1 MGGGKIALSPKYN
14 LMAEIKGTNV
24 ASKIVPYTDS
34 DEYATHDEKYG
45 VGGYRTVDSVSEMNA
60 IPAARRKEGMLV
72 YVKGDKIYKLNSSN
86 TFVNAGLGVGEVI
99 DWNSGS
105 NFSQNGYQK
114 FSNGLMLQWGRVGGS
129 STASYSVTM
138 PTSFYNTEYKIF
150 ATVYKP
156 SSDSAVYSSSPLA
169 INKTVSRFYLNRN
182 YASGGTTGLSQES
195 WDWFAI
201 GRWK

>member
-1 MGGGKIALSPKYN
+1 MLFKIILRLKPEYYFFHFECIYPESTVLLSNKYKPQIYRSSLGTTYALADLS
-14 LMAEIKGTNV
+14 
-24 ASKIVPYTDS
+24 
-34 DEYATHDEKYG
+34 
-45 VGGYRTVDSVSEMNA
+45 NA
-60 IPAARRKEGMLV
+60 I
-72 YVKGDKIYKLNSSN
+72 S
-86 TFVNAGLGVGEVI
+86 VNL
-99 DWNSGS
+99 SL
-105 NFSQNGYQK
+105 NGYAK
-114 FSNGLMLQWGRVGGS
+114 FNNGLLVQWGRVGGS

>member
-1 MGGGKIALSPKYN
+1 MELLLDSNRKMEVNISNIKLDMSRFSRNLVLLLVTIIWQSSLGTTYALADLSNAMSVN
-14 LMAEIKGTNV
+14 L
-24 ASKIVPYTDS
+24 S
-34 DEYATHDEKYG
+34 
-45 VGGYRTVDSVSEMNA
+45 
-60 IPAARRKEGMLV
+60 L
-72 YVKGDKIYKLNSSN
+72 
-86 TFVNAGLGVGEVI
+86 
-99 DWNSGS
+99 
-105 NFSQNGYQK
+105 NGYAK
-114 FSNGLMLQWGRVGGS
+114 FNNGLLVQWGRVGGS

>member
-1 MGGGKIALSPKYN
+1 MEFLLDSNRKMEVDIINIKLDMSSFSRKLVLLFAIIFWQSSLGTTYALADLSNAMSVN
-14 LMAEIKGTNV
+14 L
-24 ASKIVPYTDS
+24 S
-34 DEYATHDEKYG
+34 
-45 VGGYRTVDSVSEMNA
+45 
-60 IPAARRKEGMLV
+60 L
-72 YVKGDKIYKLNSSN
+72 
-86 TFVNAGLGVGEVI
+86 
-99 DWNSGS
+99 
-105 NFSQNGYQK
+105 NGYAK
-114 FSNGLMLQWGRVGGS
+114 FNNGLLVQWGRVGGS

>member
-1 MGGGKIALSPKYN
+1 MELLLDSNRKMEVNINNIELDMSSFSRKLVLLLVTIIWQSSLGTTYALADLS
-14 LMAEIKGTNV
+14 
-24 ASKIVPYTDS
+24 
-34 DEYATHDEKYG
+34 
-45 VGGYRTVDSVSEMNA
+45 NA
-60 IPAARRKEGMLV
+60 I
-72 YVKGDKIYKLNSSN
+72 S
-86 TFVNAGLGVGEVI
+86 VNL
-99 DWNSGS
+99 SL
-105 NFSQNGYQK
+105 NGYAK
-114 FSNGLMLQWGRVGGS
+114 FNNGLLVQWGRVGGS

>member
-1 MGGGKIALSPKYN
+1 MERFSRKLVLLLLLVIWQSSL
-14 LMAEIKGTNV
+14 GTN
-24 ASKIVPYTDS
+24 
-34 DEYATHDEKYG
+34 
-45 VGGYRTVDSVSEMNA
+45 A
-60 IPAARRKEGMLV
+60 IQ
-72 YVKGDKIYKLNSSN
+72 SS
-86 TFVNAGLGVGEVI
+86 GQSLG
-99 DWNSGS
+99 
-105 NFSQNGYQK
+105 QNGYIK
-114 FSNGLMLQWGRVGGS
+114 YSNGLLMQWGTRAGATGGAIS
-129 STASYSVTM
+129 LYF
-138 PTSFYNTEYKIF
+138 PTTFYNTDYKIF

>member
-1 MGGGKIALSPKYN
+1 MSVNLS
-14 LMAEIKGTNV
+14 L
-24 ASKIVPYTDS
+24 
-34 DEYATHDEKYG
+34 
-45 VGGYRTVDSVSEMNA
+45 
-60 IPAARRKEGMLV
+60 
-72 YVKGDKIYKLNSSN
+72 
-86 TFVNAGLGVGEVI
+86 
-99 DWNSGS
+99 
-105 NFSQNGYQK
+105 NGYAK
-114 FSNGLMLQWGRVGGS
+114 FNNGLLVQWGRVGGS

>member
-1 MGGGKIALSPKYN
+1 MVCYWTL
-14 LMAEIKGTNV
+14 EIIK
-24 ASKIVPYTDS
+24 DW
-34 DEYATHDEKYG
+34 D
-45 VGGYRTVDSVSEMNA
+45 M
-60 IPAARRKEGMLV
+60 
-72 YVKGDKIYKLNSSN
+72 KLNINCFSRKLGAILVIIFLQSSLGTTYALADLSN
-86 TFVNAGLGVGEVI
+86 AMSVNL
-99 DWNSGS
+99 SL
-105 NFSQNGYQK
+105 NGYAK
-114 FSNGLMLQWGRVGGS
+114 FNNGLLVQWGRVGGS

>member
-1 MGGGKIALSPKYN
+1 MQVMVEECIPQAIHSIGLQLVAGNRKYYN
-14 LMAEIKGTNV
+14 TDLIMNRFGR
-24 ASKIVPYTDS
+24 KIVMVLTIIFAQS
-34 DEYATHDEKYG
+34 SLGTTYALADL
-45 VGGYRTVDSVSEMNA
+45 SNA
-60 IPAARRKEGMLV
+60 I
-72 YVKGDKIYKLNSSN
+72 S
-86 TFVNAGLGVGEVI
+86 VNL
-99 DWNSGS
+99 SL
-105 NFSQNGYQK
+105 NGYAK
-114 FSNGLMLQWGRVGGS
+114 FNNGLLVQWGRVGGS

>member
-1 MGGGKIALSPKYN
+1 MELLLDSNRKMEVNISNIKLDMSSFSRKLVLFLVTIIWQSSLGTTYALADLS
-14 LMAEIKGTNV
+14 
-24 ASKIVPYTDS
+24 
-34 DEYATHDEKYG
+34 
-45 VGGYRTVDSVSEMNA
+45 NA
-60 IPAARRKEGMLV
+60 I
-72 YVKGDKIYKLNSSN
+72 S
-86 TFVNAGLGVGEVI
+86 VNL
-99 DWNSGS
+99 SL
-105 NFSQNGYQK
+105 NGYAK
-114 FSNGLMLQWGRVGGS
+114 FNNGLLVQWGRVGGS